1 MITASGKSAAT
12 YMQDF
17 TKSMCKSQ
25 ASSSAVP
32 VTDTRD
38 NNAYNVRYINNNC
51 WMVQNLRYVG
61 DTGSTSS
68 SMIMKSATSNIST
81 DQNLTIGD
89 LTSGND
95 YNEARIHNSG
105 NTTKG
110 VWYNYAAASAGYVTN
125 DQHSAVESTE
135 SVCPKNWRLPTNSEM
150 SGIRLYQS
158 AFFNGGTAVTGGYYY
173 GGSVSGT
180 GTGIW
185 WSSTPYSGYSDYRY
199 YLIYNRSSLL
209 TGSLTRLRGFYVRCV
224 HN

>member
-1 MITASGKSAAT
+1 VITASGKSAAT

-158 AFFNGGTAVTGGYYY
+158 AFFNGGSAVTGGSYSGGTVNSTGY
-173 GGSVSGT
+173 GY
-180 GTGIW
+180 W
-185 WSSTPYSGYSDYRY
+185 WSSTPNSSNSNSRY
-199 YLIYNRSSLL
+199 YLYYYGSSLG
-209 TGSLTRLRGFYVRCV
+209 TNYFNRYFGFYVRCV